1 MPELTTLT
9 LELAQLNNI
18 PRQALWSSPVTST
31 EFPCPKLQ
39 SLVVSYP
46 HPDDELY
53 GHLPS
58 HLRKLSLKCWPRHYL
73 YLLSHDKWKHGGMGW
88 FSPILTSSEMLRIL
102 EQSSLPQLQELD
114 VECIADEDDAALW
127 RYIPS
132 AFPRLHYLRIHR
144 YRDRSRHI
152 VDVPVSDIARSLAG
166 LRALRVLF
174 VHLDF
179 KTAPHPWAMYNRTGK
194 EEFAAL
200 WESMTSA
207 ADILARTLAPSVE
220 YVCLLRR
227 ELSSNLWTPFHI
239 ERTEDG
245 VGEPRAVYDKTLTE
259 IDGFCLTDENG
270 PYFGRGRW
278 YAGPFVVDD

>member
-1 MPELTTLT
+1 
-9 LELAQLNNI
+9 
-18 PRQALWSSPVTST
+18 
-31 EFPCPKLQ
+31 
-39 SLVVSYP
+39 
-46 HPDDELY
+46 
-53 GHLPS
+53 
-58 HLRKLSLKCWPRHYL
+58 
-73 YLLSHDKWKHGGMGW
+73 MGW

-102 EQSSLPQLQELD
+102 EQSCLPQLQELD

-152 VDVPVSDIARSLAG
+152 VDVPVVRVVLVRRALTCYLFLLQSDIARSLAG

-200 WESMTSA
+200 WESMASA

-227 ELSSNLWTPFHI
+227 ELSSNLWTPFRV
-239 ERTEDG
+239 ECTEDG

-259 IDGFCLTDENG
+259 IDGFS
-270 PYFGRGRW
+270 
-278 YAGPFVVDD
+278 